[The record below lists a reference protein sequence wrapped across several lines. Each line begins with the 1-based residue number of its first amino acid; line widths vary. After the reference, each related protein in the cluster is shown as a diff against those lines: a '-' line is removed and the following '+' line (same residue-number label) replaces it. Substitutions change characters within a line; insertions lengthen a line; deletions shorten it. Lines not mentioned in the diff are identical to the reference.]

1 VPGYPITKVSAD
13 QIREFMN
20 EASRK
25 PKGPIVSELL
35 DVLAKLNVSVFVISC
50 MMAAGLGLR
59 VDEIVSAISRVGLLI
74 RVLIAN
80 FVLSPAIAYGLT
92 RVFSLETPYVNGLLL
107 LGAAAGAPFLPKLV
121 KLARGDIAFSVG
133 LMLVLTVG
141 SVAYMPLVL
150 PLLIPGLSADP
161 WDMLRPLLVTM
172 LIPLTIGLLVRRRS
186 EFWSKRLQG
195 VFEKLSNISM
205 ILAVLLMIG
214 LDFEAMLGMFAS
226 GAVAVATLLVM
237 LSFGAG
243 YVLGWPDPPTRS
255 VLGLGTG
262 QRNVAA
268 ALMIATQ
275 NLADPRVVVMLLL
288 STLAGVVVLAFAAKR
303 LAGRSLAT
311 PATNLDKLQEPS
323 TSRPIPEETKR

>member
-1 VPGYPITKVSAD
+1 
-13 QIREFMN
+13 
-20 EASRK
+20 
-25 PKGPIVSELL
+25 
-35 DVLAKLNVSVFVISC
+35 
-50 MMAAGLGLR
+50 
-59 VDEIVSAISRVGLLI
+59 
-74 RVLIAN
+74 
-80 FVLSPAIAYGLT
+80 
-92 RVFSLETPYVNGLLL
+92 
-107 LGAAAGAPFLPKLV
+107 
-121 KLARGDIAFSVG
+121 
-133 LMLVLTVG
+133 MLVLTVG